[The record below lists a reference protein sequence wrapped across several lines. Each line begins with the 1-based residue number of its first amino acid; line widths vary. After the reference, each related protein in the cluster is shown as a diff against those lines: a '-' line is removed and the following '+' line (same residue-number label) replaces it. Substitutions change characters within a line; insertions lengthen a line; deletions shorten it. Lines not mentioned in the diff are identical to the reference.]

1 VTDGS
6 ARKPSA
12 LALAAIALNSALVVA
27 CVEGRPMRV
36 DAPLLAAVEPRP
48 QGCASAGIEVLD
60 RGVPMKDP
68 SPSAAALDEFCDRKH
83 ARPCMLLAEMYL
95 AGCGV
100 PADEAR
106 AAELFERACDLGEKM
121 ACGELALSSAGS
133 SEERAELLTAGCN
146 AGHARA
152 CRSLGTLID
161 QGPDVPGDA
170 RVAVELWEK
179 GCRHGDAESCLRAGR
194 AYEPG
199 GVVTPNPDKA
209 EQLVER
215 ACALGES
222 RACIDAEQILVPASR
237 PILPP

>member
-1 VTDGS
+1 MTDGS
-6 ARKPSA
+6 TRKPSA
-12 LALAAIALNSALVVA
+12 LVLAAIALNSALVVA

-48 QGCASAGIEVLD
+48 QGCERAGIELLD
-60 RGVPMKDP
+60 RGEPMKDP
-68 SPSAAALDEFCDRKH
+68 TRSAAALDEFCDREH

-100 PADEAR
+100 PADETR
-106 AAELFERACDLGEKM
+106 AAELFERACDLGENL
-121 ACGELALSSAGS
+121 ACGELALGSAVS
-133 SEERAELLTAGCN
+133 AKDSAELLTAGCN

-161 QGPDVPGDA
+161 RGPDVPGDA
-170 RVAVELWEK
+170 TVAVALWEQ
-179 GCRHGDAESCLRAGR
+179 GCRHGDAESCLLAGR

-209 EQLVER
+209 ERLVER
-215 ACALGES
+215 ACALGEP

-237 PILPP
+237 PVLPP